1 MSMKLNKH
9 ILYYNIIVFVTVLII
24 VCCFPKN
31 IQAQAPNKETRPR
44 IIVTADPNLTTI
56 IHLFVFYF
64 IAVIT
69 KLKDLFMQ
77 AVNITGKEM
86 EKELSGLFREESMHG
101 LV

>member
-1 MSMKLNKH
+1 MKPNKL
-9 ILYYNIIVFVTVLII
+9 ILYYNIVVFVTILTT

-31 IQAQAPNKETRPR
+31 IQAQVNNKETRPR
-44 IIVTADPNLTTI
+44 IIVLLIPNLMTI

-77 AVNITGKEM
+77 AANITGKEM
-86 EKELSGLFREESMHG
+86 EKELNGLFLEESMHG